1 MENGN
6 VRRLQKLGI
15 LKWGNFPSG
24 PVGNTLLSLQAVQ
37 VQSGRETKIL
47 CGRSEIIKN

>member
-1 MENGN
+1 MQNEN
-6 VRRLQKLGI
+6 VRLPQKLEI

-24 PVGNTLLSLQAVQ
+24 PVGKTLLSLQGVW